1 MALILLARTGSAI
14 RPYPFHMLREKD
26 FFTVERAVHIDKVNG
41 VETLK
46 TLENELIRGAEEDRK
61 IMNALLSSRV
71 SWETLSQVQT
81 KERGLED
88 V

>member
-1 MALILLARTGSAI
+1 
-14 RPYPFHMLREKD
+14 
-26 FFTVERAVHIDKVNG
+26 VHIDKVNG